1 MAENSSNRDTSV
13 DGDDIEHYLEGEE
26 IPDAFLESL
35 EALEE
40 NGSEFDLE
48 LINAISEVNKILI
61 EFEAINDMIL
71 LSKDI

>member
-1 MAENSSNRDTSV
+1 MAENSSNSDSSV

-26 IPDAFLESL
+26 IPDPFVESL

-48 LINAISEVNKILI
+48 LISEVNKILI
-61 EFEAINDMIL
+61 ECEAVNDMIL

>member
-1 MAENSSNRDTSV
+1 MAENSSNSDSSV

-26 IPDAFLESL
+26 IPDPFVESL

-48 LINAISEVNKILI
+48 LISSEVNKILI
-61 EFEAINDMIL
+61 ECEAVNDMIL